1 MHSITIK
8 LDIDRDPRT
17 GRPLPTVVDLTG
29 HSDRRGA
36 IDTIARILAAHTE
49 IANEALSREQEA
61 EDLRAAAD
69 HDDRLAAE
77 YGTSVPALHGQA

>member
-1 MHSITIK
+1 MHTVTIK
-8 LDIDRDPRT
+8 LDITHDPRT

-29 HSDRRGA
+29 HSEQRGKL
-36 IDTIARILAAHTE
+36 DTIARILAAHTE

-69 HDDRLAAE
+69 HDERLAAE
-77 YGTSVPALHGQA
+77 YGVSVLELHEHL